1 MSARYDLRCP
11 VARTLDII
19 GDRWTILILRDLLL
33 EGPRK
38 FQDLERSLAGI
49 SPTTLSAR
57 IKQLERHALVER
69 RFYAQ
74 HPPRAEY
81 VLTER
86 GRTLGPVLKAL
97 LDWGTRHAAAPVDGA
112 VSRGGRGSSGRGRG

>member
-1 MSARYDLRCP
+1 MPARYDMRCP
-11 VARTLDII
+11 IARALDII

-38 FQDLERSLAGI
+38 FQDFECSLAGI

-57 IKQLERHALVER
+57 IKQLERHGLVAR

-81 VLTER
+81 ALTER
-86 GRTLGPVLKAL
+86 GRTLGPILKAL
-97 LDWGTRHAAAPVDGA
+97 RDWGTQHAPAPA
-112 VSRGGRGSSGRGRG
+112 RAQSRR

>member
-1 MSARYDLRCP
+1 MPTRYDMRCP
-11 VARTLDII
+11 VARTLDAI

-57 IKQLERHALVER
+57 VKQLERHALVAR

-81 VLTER
+81 VLTEH
-86 GRTLGPVLKAL
+86 GRTLGPILKAL
-97 LDWGTRHAAAPVDGA
+97 RDWGTQHAPVPARAAP
-112 VSRGGRGSSGRGRG
+112 SRQSQSRR